1 MPPKGRFKEGQEAL
15 PRRSVKEDC
24 GRSQE
29 CLDSGATEAQ
39 TGTGVQ
45 KALRFMGPVRRT
57 VVLIL
62 WLQAGLRQEETVPL
76 AKARHRRHELEA
88 QGAVVYWSERI

>member
-1 MPPKGRFKEGQEAL
+1 
-15 PRRSVKEDC
+15 
-24 GRSQE
+24 
-29 CLDSGATEAQ
+29 
-39 TGTGVQ
+39 
-45 KALRFMGPVRRT
+45 MGPMRRI

-88 QGAVVYWSERI
+88 QGATVYWSERVVSGSLC

>member
-1 MPPKGRFKEGQEAL
+1 MT
-15 PRRSVKEDC
+15 SVKEDC
-24 GRSQE
+24 GRSQK
-29 CLDSGATEAQ
+29 CLDSGAKEAQ
-39 TGTGVQ
+39 ARTGIQ
-45 KALRFMGPVRRT
+45 KALRFMGPMRRI

-88 QGAVVYWSERI
+88 QGATVYWSERVVSGSLC